1 MHTRWWNAPVIAEDK
16 NSSGV
21 TVIWLTMIVIGLGDA
36 ALSDDELPRGIS
48 YIAAQ
53 PIWDLSI
60 VK

>member
-1 MHTRWWNAPVIAEDK
+1 MPPVIAEDK